1 VTCRQ
6 TSVVPS
12 SCSGTPMNIVKS
24 GRKFKKDD
32 RGASLAEYALLL
44 ALIALACYS
53 AMAILGTSIAN
64 FMNTMSSTI

>member
-1 VTCRQ
+1 
-6 TSVVPS
+6 
-12 SCSGTPMNIVKS
+12 MNIVKS
-24 GRKFKKDD
+24 GRKFEKDD

>member
-1 VTCRQ
+1 MTCREP
-6 TSVVPS
+6 SGVPPP
-12 SCSGTPMNIVKS
+12 CSGTPMNIVKS
-24 GRKFKKDD
+24 GRQFERDD
-32 RGASLAEYALLL
+32 WGASLAEYALLL